1 MIKNGYLYAI
11 ALFLLTFIYN
21 ADILILKLFSTTSR
35 LGVYI
40 IATKIINVFCIFPQA
55 IGTIFF
61 SLKSNNK
68 AIDLNNNLSKIALF
82 KSSFPTFC
90 LFTII
95 LYFVFP
101 ELIVIIFGEEY
112 SSTAGVFKF
121 LLPGLIGLFIIKT
134 IYPEFA
140 GQGKVKMF
148 IPIFFYIG
156 VIQVILNIILIS
168 QFSIYGSAVSSSIT
182 YLILA
187 IILVQKFLKFRKLKL
202 KELIIPSIKE
212 INLLFK
218 NT

>member
-1 MIKNGYLYAI
+1 
-11 ALFLLTFIYN
+11 
-21 ADILILKLFSTTSR
+21 
-35 LGVYI
+35 
-40 IATKIINVFCIFPQA
+40 
-55 IGTIFF
+55 
-61 SLKSNNK
+61 
-68 AIDLNNNLSKIALF
+68 
-82 KSSFPTFC
+82 
-90 LFTII
+90 
-95 LYFVFP
+95 
-101 ELIVIIFGEEY
+101 
-112 SSTAGVFKF
+112 
-121 LLPGLIGLFIIKT
+121 LPGLIGLFIIKT